1 MMFWFWRRKKYKYLS
16 YGETHQGKVRDHNE
30 DAFLDKNEQGLW
42 VIADGAGGHDAG
54 EVASQMLVDA
64 LKKTEISVKLDTAM
78 EDIQRCIE
86 AVNKELIRLS
96 GGVDSKRMIASTL
109 CILLV
114 RQQSCVCFWSGDS
127 RIYRLRDQ
135 ALQLL
140 TRDHNRVDEFID
152 AGFSPAAAE
161 KHPMAQQLVNA
172 IGVKEPLY
180 LENKQYD
187 LQENDRFLLCSDG
200 LYKELSEQDMLSII
214 SNQTVDKGV
223 RALMAKTMQRGARD
237 NVSSLLVHISRMQQ

>member
-1 MMFWFWRRKKYKYLS
+1 MFWFWRKKKYQYLS
-16 YGETHQGKVRDHNE
+16 YGETHTGKVRTHNE
-30 DAFLDKNEQGLW
+30 DAFLDKNDQGLW

-64 LKKTEISVKLDTAM
+64 LKKTDISSKLDPAI
-78 EDIQRCIE
+78 DAIQHCIE
-86 AVNKELIRLS
+86 QVNKELIRLS
-96 GGVDSKRMIASTL
+96 GGADSKKIIASTL

-114 RQQSCVCFWSGDS
+114 RQQTCVCFWSGDS

-135 ALQLL
+135 SFTLL
-140 TRDHNRVDEFID
+140 TRDHNRVDEFIN
-152 AGFSPAAAE
+152 AGFSPSAAE

-180 LENKQYD
+180 LERKEYD

-200 LYKELSEQDMLSII
+200 LYKELTEQDMSSMIA
-214 SNQTVDKGV
+214 SRTVDKGV
-223 RALMAKTMQRGARD
+223 RALIAETMRRGARD
-237 NVSSLLVHISRMQQ
+237 NVSSLLVYISRMNQ